1 MSVLGILLMC
11 LLTGVVF
18 VGIFV
23 LGSAY
28 SLKIS
33 HERQACERKDELRQR
48 YYDLAGYKQPGDP
61 KPYVPPVQRYH
72 RRLPHLDILDR
83 KLRNGQRGTV
93 ILRAGDRNKA
103 G

>member
-33 HERQACERKDELRQR
+33 CERQACERKDELRQR

-61 KPYVPPVQRYH
+61 KPYVPPVQRY
-72 RRLPHLDILDR
+72 RRRIPHLDVLER
-83 KLRNGQRGTV
+83 RLRNGQRGV
-93 ILRAGDRNKA
+93 VMVRGGRANG
-103 G
+103 